1 MPPLFQARTNRLR
14 AKSLKTYFC
23 KTVYSRF
30 NYHRGAV
37 NAAIE
42 FGRRQIMAGMR
53 ECCCGVDV
61 HKSFIVA
68 VIAEFKGREVVF
80 SKYARFSTFT
90 QGLREFK
97 EWLRDHKCFDV
108 CLESTGKYYVPVYRI
123 VSDENFHVDV
133 VHPKYVK
140 APRGKKNDKR
150 DAKRI
155 ADMYMRDHIAEYS
168 LIPPADILAIR
179 DVTRYRRK
187 TVNSITAEKNRMS
200 NCLTV
205 SCIKLDEVLSDTY
218 GKTGQAII
226 KQIIKTG
233 GCDFDPKPYIDKRV
247 KASLEA
253 FKMALD
259 GNVTPATLTKMKM
272 IQQRID
278 FLGKQ
283 KAELESAME
292 SLSKDYSR
300 QLEIV
305 DSAPGVDS
313 LSAISI
319 ISEIGVDMKQFGSVK
334 RFLSWVGVV
343 PQNNESA
350 GKKKSTR
357 IGKGNTWLKP
367 VIVQCANA
375 AILDKKHPEMRDK
388 YLAIKKR
395 RGHGKALI
403 AISKRLMTAIYYML
417 LRDEMY
423 NPHIANDTA
432 PKRGRIFLEELIEH
446 YRLKGYTIITN
457 RETA

>member
-1 MPPLFQARTNRLR
+1 
-14 AKSLKTYFC
+14 
-23 KTVYSRF
+23 
-30 NYHRGAV
+30 
-37 NAAIE
+37 
-42 FGRRQIMAGMR
+42 MASMK

-61 HKSFIVA
+61 HKNFIIA
-68 VIAEFKGREVVF
+68 VIATWIGREVVF
-80 SKYARFSTFT
+80 TKHFRFSTFT
-90 QGLREFK
+90 KGLRAFK
-97 EWLRDHKCFDV
+97 EWLREHHCFYI
-108 CLESTGKYYVPVYRI
+108 CLESTGKYYIPVYRI
-123 VSDENFHVDV
+123 VSDETFHVDV

-168 LIPPADILAIR
+168 MIPPADILAIR

-187 TVNSITAEKNRMS
+187 TVHAITAEKNRMS

-226 KQIIKTG
+226 GQIIQNG
-233 GCDFDPKPYIDKRV
+233 GCDFDPEPYIDKRV
-247 KASLEA
+247 KATLEA

-259 GNVTPATLTKMKM
+259 GDVTPATLIKMAM
-272 IQQRID
+272 IQQRLD
-278 FLGKQ
+278 FLGQQ
-283 KAELESAME
+283 KAELELTME
-292 SLSKDYSR
+292 SLSKKDYSR
-300 QLEIV
+300 QLEIL

-313 LSAISI
+313 ISAISI
-319 ISEIGVDMKQFGSVK
+319 ISEIGVDMEVFGSVK
-334 RFLSWVGVV
+334 KFLSWVGVV

-357 IGKGNTWLKP
+357 IAKGNTWLKP

-375 AILDKKHPEMRDK
+375 AIKDKKHPEIREK

-403 AISKRLMTAIYYML
+403 AISKRIMTAIFYML

-423 NPHIANDTA
+423 KPILGKDIA
-432 PKRGRIFLEELIEH
+432 PKRGKIVLSKLIEH
-446 YRLKGYTIITN
+446 YRLKGYSIITGK
-457 RETA
+457 EAV